1 MVTDY
6 SVSIDIVM
14 LATRMT
20 WLGILR
26 VPTVEGIRPL
36 VLRVGGG
43 DARLL
48 APRAPEFGDESQI
61 ERERAVDSVV
71 NVMSVFDKVM
81 DGAEHCTG
89 QSVKLLNEH

>member
-6 SVSIDIVM
+6 RVSIDIVI
-14 LATRMT
+14 LAGRIT
-20 WLGILR
+20 WLRILR
-26 VPTVEGIRPL
+26 VPMVEGIPPL

-61 ERERAVDSVV
+61 
-71 NVMSVFDKVM
+71 
-81 DGAEHCTG
+81 
-89 QSVKLLNEH
+89 